1 MTLIFIEMSFYKKVF
16 FILFYLVFGGLSNS
30 YAQTFSIQQYTIE
43 DGLPGSTA
51 YSVIQDKNQMIWI
64 STNGGVC
71 KFDGLDFQSL
81 KDESLQGEV
90 IKIFY
95 DSEDRLWMIDLALQA
110 SFLDL
115 DLDLENKNI
124 NRFGDLLA
132 KFPIHDVF
140 EDLNHN
146 FWFLHS
152 KGISVFIES
161 DSLNILT
168 QHRQFKEKN
177 MVGLKYIL
185 PVGQN
190 HTILI
195 SRLGVDHFKNYKHS
209 FQPFQKEIP
218 IAHFPLFAVN
228 NGDSILLSTNNRI
241 YSFSLNDH
249 ILHPVFSH
257 INHILN
263 AGINNLFF
271 DSDHNLWI
279 ATRDGIIYL
288 KKQEDGSTKIFHLLK
303 GYTTQGIF
311 QDHENNFWI
320 PTQQE
325 GIFKLSSHEVSVYKN
340 KKFGDRISVIHSFSE
355 DEIIVGYNNNGMV
368 VLDEDLNSIYEK
380 KLSISNEE
388 IYDLKYDSIQNKL
401 YVVAN
406 FGVFKIDNESFDITT
421 LSNKKGYKTCAINSK
436 NDIWLGAFATT
447 SIYQQGKKDIK
458 VLPIRTYAIYFEN
471 DDQAWV
477 GTVEGLFSCKNLNC
491 EKVPIPELSL
501 DIRDLQIDKNGVLWI
516 ATQANGIFLYKDGK
530 ILQHL
535 TTQNGLSS
543 NNCHRILLDDQL
555 AWVATNNGISKINI
569 QEFSV
574 EIIRKDDGL
583 PSNEVN
589 FLHTQKDKIYAATPK
604 GLAIFNKNF
613 KVYSKPPRLSFT
625 NIQIK
630 NQDTL
635 LLSKYEIPHYQNDI
649 NINFNGTTFKN
660 AKEVQY
666 EYKMSPINTEWVSS
680 NANAV
685 SFPALPF
692 GEYDFLVRAKS
703 LNSDWS
709 EIKKISFI
717 VKKAYWETWWFYSLI
732 ALVSFLAGAK
742 LLQFVFDQIKE
753 RNEIQQNLKASQL
766 TALRAQMNPHFIFN
780 ALNSIQDF
788 IIQEDKRS
796 ANRYLSKFSKLM
808 RNILDASDK
817 KKITLKKE
825 IEYLELY
832 LSLESL
838 RIDDDFEYNFD
849 IDPSFNVNNILIPS
863 MLLQPYIENA
873 LKHGLMHRNGKK
885 KLTIRFSKNCPI
897 EGWNENHL
905 FCEIEDNG
913 IGRIASMKINQQNG
927 RVYQSRAMSLTQD
940 RIDLLN
946 SADTSKLG
954 LKIDDL
960 KNEDGSAAGTK
971 VNICIF
977 QPKTI

>member
-1 MTLIFIEMSFYKKVF
+1 MSFYQKVF
-16 FILFYLVFGGLSNS
+16 FILFFLVLGEHSNS
-30 YAQTFSIQQYTIE
+30 SAQTFSIQQYTTE
-43 DGLPGSTA
+43 NGLPGSTA
-51 YSVIQDKNQMIWI
+51 YSVIQDKNQMLWI
-64 STNGGVC
+64 ATDGGVC
-71 KFDGLDFQSL
+71 KFDGLDFQPL
-81 KDESLQGEV
+81 KDENLQGEV

-95 DSEDRLWMIDLALQA
+95 DSKDRLWMIDLALQA
-110 SFLDL
+110 SY
-115 DLDLENKNI
+115 LDLENENI
-124 NRFGDLLA
+124 NRFEGSLSKL
-132 KFPIHDVF
+132 PIHYIF
-140 EDLNHN
+140 EDLNQN
-146 FWFLHS
+146 YWFLHS
-152 KGISVFIES
+152 KSVSVIIES
-161 DSLNILT
+161 DSINSLP
-168 QHRQFKEKN
+168 QHLQFKEKS
-177 MVGLKYIL
+177 MVGLKFIL
-185 PVGQN
+185 PIDQN

-209 FQPFQKEIP
+209 FHPFQREIP
-218 IAHFPLFAVN
+218 VANFPLFAVN

-241 YSFSLNDH
+241 FSFSKNDH
-249 ILHPVFSH
+249 ILHPAFTQ
-257 INHILN
+257 INHLLD

-271 DSDHNLWI
+271 DSDQNLWV

-288 KKQEDGSTKIFHLLK
+288 KKQNDGSTKIFHLLK

-325 GIFKLSSHEVSVYKN
+325 GIFKLSSNEVSVYKN
-340 KKFGDRISVIHSFSE
+340 EKYGDRASVVHSFSE
-355 DEIIVGYNNNGMV
+355 NEIIVGYNNNGMI
-368 VLDEDLNSIYEK
+368 VLDEDLNSIHEK
-380 KLSISNEE
+380 KLSVSNEE
-388 IYDLKYDSIQNKL
+388 IYDLKYDSIRNEL
-401 YVVAN
+401 YIVAN
-406 FGVFKIDNESFDITT
+406 FGVFKIDNESFDIIS

-436 NDIWLGAFATT
+436 NDIWLGAFSST
-447 SIYQQGKKDIK
+447 SIYQKDEK
-458 VLPIRTYAIYFEN
+458 DLNVLPIRTYAIYFEN
-471 DDQAWV
+471 DDQTWV
-477 GTVEGLFSCKNLNC
+477 GTIEGLFFCKNLDC
-491 EKVPIPELSL
+491 EKILIPELYR
-501 DIRDLQIDKNGVLWI
+501 DIRDLQVDKNGALWI
-516 ATQANGIFLYKDGK
+516 ATQANGVFIFKDGK
-530 ILQHL
+530 VVHHF
-535 TTQNGLSS
+535 TSQNGLSS
-543 NNCHRILLDDQL
+543 NNCHRILLDDQF
-555 AWVATNNGISKINI
+555 AWVATNNGISKINTSD
-569 QEFSV
+569 FSV

-583 PSNEVN
+583 PSNDVK
-589 FLHTQKDKIYAATPK
+589 FLHSKKDKIYAATSK
-604 GLAIFNKNF
+604 GLAIFKKDF
-613 KVYSKPPRLSFT
+613 KVYSNPPRLSFT
-625 NIQIK
+625 AIQIK

-635 LLSKYEIPHYQNDI
+635 LLPQYEIPPHQNDI
-649 NINFNGTTFKN
+649 KINFNGTTFKN

-680 NANAV
+680 SANVV

-717 VKKAYWETWWFYSLI
+717 VKKGYWQTWWFYSLI

-742 LLQFVFDQIKE
+742 LLQFVFEQIRK

-808 RNILDASDK
+808 RNVLDASDK
-817 KKITLKKE
+817 QKITLKKE

-832 LSLESL
+832 LSLEAL
-838 RIDDDFEYNFD
+838 RLDDDFEYNFD
-849 IDPSFNVNNILIPS
+849 IDPTINVSNILIPS
-863 MLLQPYIENA
+863 MLLQPYVENA

-885 KLTIRFSKNCPI
+885 KLTIRFAKNCPFD
-897 EGWNENHL
+897 GWEKNHL

-913 IGRIASMKINQQNG
+913 VGRIASMKINEQNG
-927 RVYQSRAMSLTQD
+927 RVYQSKAMSLTQD

-960 KNEDGSAAGTK
+960 KNKDGSAAGTK

-977 QPKTI
+977 QNKIN